1 MFIGCNMKKVCI
13 LGASGS
19 IGRQTLDVMGKN
31 PNDFTLVGFSI
42 GHQTRKIAGILK
54 KYPEV
59 KAICLQEKVAANR
72 YQKKY
77 PNIHF
82 SYGNEGLLEL
92 IDKSNPEMVVNS
104 LVGFVG
110 LLPTI
115 HCLKKNLI
123 VCLAN
128 KEALVVGGEIVNDL
142 LAKGKGKLYPIDSE
156 HVAISKCLDVDDKDV
171 NRIVLTA
178 SGGAFRHLSREQL
191 KSVTPED
198 ALRHPTWKMG
208 KKITIDCATM
218 VNKSF
223 EIIEAHYLF
232 NYPFDKIGIKLHD
245 ESMIHSYIIYNDGYI
260 RADEGKPDMRI
271 PIKYALYE
279 KMTDFKTVTVPSL
292 DSFKKYHFHDFD
304 ISRYPMVRY
313 AKTVIENKGTYG
325 AVFNAANEEADYA
338 FLNHEISFLTIEK
351 IISTLMDEHNNI
363 IRPTYEQIALVDQKT
378 RQKARELIN
387 EWRIR

>member
-59 KAICLQEKVAANR
+59 KAICLQEKAAKNR

-171 NRIVLTA
+171 NKIVLTA
-178 SGGAFRHLSREQL
+178 SGGAFRNLSREQL
-191 KSVTPED
+191 KTVTPED

-304 ISRYPMVRY
+304 IFRYPMVRY

-351 IISTLMDEHNNI
+351 IISTLMDEHHNI
-363 IRPTYEQIALVDQKT
+363 IHPTYEQIALVDQKT